1 MQNNLNLK
9 LKTSRSGMHKKSSFM
24 KKNLLL
30 LAGILLLSSFT
41 IYKYVS
47 ARHLFLMERLMGAL
61 DNLHFKPVTIND
73 EFSEKVYN
81 LYVNKRLDYT
91 KKFLTQADVDQM
103 SKYRR
108 SIDDEITSAAGKFDL
123 YQLSVELYLK
133 RLKEREIWYK
143 ELLAQ
148 PFDYTKEEEFESDFE
163 KAKFPATDVEAK
175 DEWRRMLKYQV
186 ISRID
191 DALSRQEKA
200 KEKSDTTVKILS
212 FDSLE
217 VDARRKTLK
226 ANNNYFKRLKKVTE
240 RERFS
245 TYLNSITGVFD
256 PHTEYFAPVEK
267 KKFDELMSGQF
278 EGIGAR
284 LMQQENGIIKITE
297 IVAGS
302 PSEKQGELKKDDEIH
317 KVAQGDG
324 KPVDVTT
331 MEIDDAI
338 LLIKGKKGTTV
349 NLTVKKPDGSFK
361 VIPII
366 RDVIET
372 EETFAKSAIIN
383 NGKKKMGYIYLPGF
397 YANFNRLDPSSARY
411 CSKDVR
417 KEIEKLKAQ
426 NIDGLIIDLRNN
438 GGGSL
443 QEVVD
448 MAGLFI
454 SKGPVV
460 QVKGKNDMSMVMEDY
475 NPDIA
480 WTGPLSI
487 MVNRNSA
494 SASEILAAAMQD
506 YKRAII
512 VGTPSYGKGT
522 VQSFVDL
529 DQQLIPQLDSIKPLG
544 QVKITMQKFYRVN
557 GGATQLKGVVPDVTF
572 PDPYELFE
580 SGEKDTDYPLQWDEM
595 PKAIYSPYSY
605 IDYDKA
611 KKNSEIRTK
620 NNPTF
625 KLIETEAKELK
636 AKKDDTKYNL
646 ALDKYRTEQKEWREQ
661 AKKYD
666 NMKKD
671 IKDFN
676 AELLKV
682 DIARFGDD
690 TTHLGRENRW
700 AKNLSKDIYVN
711 EAANILADLKSG
723 DVATTVTNPK

>member
-1 MQNNLNLK
+1 M
-9 LKTSRSGMHKKSSFM
+9 KKHL

-30 LAGILLLSSFT
+30 IAGIVLLSSFT

-47 ARHLFLMERLMGAL
+47 TRNLFLMERLIGAL
-61 DNLHFKPVTIND
+61 DNLHYKPVTIND

-81 LYVNKRLDYT
+81 LYVNKRLDPI
-91 KKFLTQADVDQM
+91 KKFLTQADVDQL
-103 SKYRR
+103 SRYRR
-108 SIDDEITSAAGKFDL
+108 SIDDEITAETGKFEL
-123 YQLSVELYLK
+123 FQLSNELIKK
-133 RLKEREIWYK
+133 RIAEREEWYK

-148 PFDYTKEEEFESDFE
+148 PFDYNKEEEFESDYE
-163 KAKFPATDVEAK
+163 KAKFPANETEAK
-175 DEWRRMLKYQV
+175 EEWRKMLKYQV

-191 DALSRQEKA
+191 DALNRQEKA
-200 KEKSDTTVKILS
+200 KEKKDTTVKVLS

-226 ANNNYFKRLKKVTE
+226 ANNNYFKRLKKVNDK
-240 RERFS
+240 ERFS
-245 TYLNSITGVFD
+245 TYLNCITAVYD

-267 KKFDELMSGQF
+267 RKFDEMMSGQF

-284 LMQQENGIIKITE
+284 LMQQENGVIKITE

-317 KVAQGDG
+317 KVAQDEG
-324 KPVDVTT
+324 KPIDVTT
-331 MEIDDAI
+331 MDIDDAI

-349 NLTVKKPDGSFK
+349 KLTVKKPDGTFK
-361 VIPII
+361 VIPIV

-372 EETFAKSAIIN
+372 EETFAKSTVIT
-383 NGKKKMGYIYLPGF
+383 NGKKKTGYIYLPSF
-397 YANFNRLDPSSARY
+397 YANFNRYDPASARY
-411 CSKDVR
+411 TSKDIR

-426 NIDGLIIDLRNN
+426 NIESLIIDLRDN

-460 QVKGKNDMSMVMEDY
+460 QVKGKNDMSMVMEDH

-480 WTGPLSI
+480 WTGPLAVMI
-487 MVNRNSA
+487 NRNSA
-494 SASEILAAAMQD
+494 SASEIFAAAMQD

-512 VGTPSYGKGT
+512 VGTQSYGKGT

-544 QVKITMQKFYRVN
+544 QVKITMQKFYRIN
-557 GGATQLKGVVPDVTF
+557 GGATQLKGVTPDITY
-572 PDPYELFE
+572 PDPYALFD

-595 PKAIYSPYSY
+595 SKATYSPYSY

-611 KKNSEIRTK
+611 KKSSETRIK
-620 NNPTF
+620 NNATF

-646 ALDKYRTEQKEWREQ
+646 ALEKYRNEQKEWREQ
-661 AKKYD
+661 NKKYE

-682 DIARFGDD
+682 DIANYTAKSD
-690 TTHLGRENRW
+690 TTHLGRDTRW
-700 AKNLSKDIYVN
+700 AKNLSKDVYIN
-711 EAANILADLKSG
+711 ETTNILADLKSG
-723 DVATTVTNPK
+723 DVASMTTNPK